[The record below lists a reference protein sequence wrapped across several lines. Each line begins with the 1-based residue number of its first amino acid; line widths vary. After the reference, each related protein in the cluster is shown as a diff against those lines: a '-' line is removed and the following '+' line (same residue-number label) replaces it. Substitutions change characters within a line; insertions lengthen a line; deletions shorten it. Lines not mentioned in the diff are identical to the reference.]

1 MNKHAKLTNPDEV
14 TYTAAI
20 NATSLCEAE
29 GTTTIALPDL
39 LTKARQQ
46 YAIGDEPFDGRVRQ
60 LTDWFYLQ
68 EVLPTKRA
76 CQHYQSH
83 HHFAAAVI
91 LWVDKRYGVNI
102 KGFRST
108 TYLAALGSA
117 QMALWL
123 DRLVL
128 LGLLESESSRHKA
141 GHNVRATPK
150 LIALVSSLLAG
161 GGF

>member
-20 NATSLCEAE
+20 NATSLGEAG

-46 YAIGDEPFDGRVRQ
+46 YALGDEPFDGRVRQ

-108 TYLAALGSA
+108 TY
-117 QMALWL
+117 
-123 DRLVL
+123 
-128 LGLLESESSRHKA
+128 
-141 GHNVRATPK
+141 
-150 LIALVSSLLAG
+150 
-161 GGF
+161 